1 MDTTVTVDTPEGV
14 EITLHVA
21 GPIVRAMAWL
31 IDFALRAVIY
41 IVIMILSMV
50 SLPSF
55 SEAGLMFGVI
65 SIVGFLLE
73 WLYPAL
79 FEGFTGSTPG
89 KKWAGLK
96 VLQDDGTPLTFP
108 SAIIRNFLR
117 AVDFLPLLYVT
128 GLVTMNNNSRFQ
140 RLGDLAAGSLVVYLP
155 ESLATEAVSEVQ
167 SQPIPSTL
175 AIDDRLAVVSFAS
188 RSSGLSEARQIELA
202 NTLEPVTGQQGEMA
216 VKTLMGWANWVVRGQ
231 VADSAVNNHA
241 ANSNAKNSVNNRAGR
256 C

>member
-41 IVIMILSMV
+41 VVIMILSMV

-65 SIVGFLLE
+65 SIIGFLLE

-89 KKWAGLK
+89 KKWVGLK

-117 AVDFLPLLYVT
+117 AVDFLPLMYVT
-128 GLVTMNNNSRFQ
+128 GLVAMNNNSRFQ

-155 ESLATEAVSEVQ
+155 ESLATESVEEVQ
-167 SQPIPSTL
+167 SQPVPATL
-175 AIDDRLAVVSFAS
+175 ALDDRLTVVSFAS
-188 RSSGLSEARQIELA
+188 RSTGLSGARQIELA

-216 VKTLMGWANWVVRGQ
+216 VNTLKAWANWVVRGQ
-231 VADSAVNNHA
+231 VDTAV
-241 ANSNAKNSVNNRAGR
+241 SKKAGR